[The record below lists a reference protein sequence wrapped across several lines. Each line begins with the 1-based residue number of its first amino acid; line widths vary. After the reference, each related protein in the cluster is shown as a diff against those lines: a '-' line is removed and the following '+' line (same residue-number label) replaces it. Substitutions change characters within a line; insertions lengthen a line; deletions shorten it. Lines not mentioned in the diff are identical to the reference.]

1 MPMLIRLSRLLWGMI
16 NDSIPIQYDEP
27 GAALGG
33 SPLFNFVYCSQV
45 REGVGGA
52 DVDHIIATSQRRNR
66 VQRITGI
73 LVFGSGVFFQWI
85 EGPKAEVMSLVKLI
99 ETDLRHEMMVTLSTD
114 EEIRER
120 IFPTWDMELV
130 GAEDIQEVLQDALQT
145 AQDKRSI
152 DALQLLLDN
161 LQARS

>member
-1 MPMLIRLSRLLWGMI
+1 MS
-16 NDSIPIQYDEP
+16 NHSIPIQYDEP

-33 SPLFNFVYCSQV
+33 APLFNFVYCSQV
-45 REGVGGA
+45 RDGVGSA
-52 DVDHIIATSQRRNR
+52 DVDNIIAASRRRNR
-66 VQRITGI
+66 AQRITGL

-99 ETDLRHEMMVTLSTD
+99 ETDVRHEMMVTLSTD

-130 GAEDIQEVLQDALQT
+130 DAEDILSL
-145 AQDKRSI
+145 I
-152 DALQLLLDN
+152 HI
-161 LQARS
+161 